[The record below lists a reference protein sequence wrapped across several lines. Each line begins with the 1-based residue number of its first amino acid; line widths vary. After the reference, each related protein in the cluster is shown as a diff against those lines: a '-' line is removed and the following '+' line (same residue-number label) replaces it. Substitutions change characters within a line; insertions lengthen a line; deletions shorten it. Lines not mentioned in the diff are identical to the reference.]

1 MTLTTEQLNSSNEK
15 MCGGDS
21 VETIEKNPKSWAA
34 WKREAERLQ
43 AIIDDA
49 ANREAQPVGFYTT
62 VSGRKGVIWHN
73 GAPEDDTAIY
83 TVPIAGREAQPVA
96 GELGEIRV
104 GRLPT
109 MNQEEYPGLGD
120 WWVQMRI
127 GASGDEILARVYGAT
142 PDEAVAR
149 ALALTAPPAPAVPD
163 GLKRAVT
170 FYEQVKR
177 ENTHVE
183 TGVWKDAVNWVL
195 EEACRAA
202 MLNHVGDANE
212 KAQQQIEPQNIP
224 NNIPGNLAAAVNRLL
239 DCDGTR
245 GHFSAIRC
253 SDAREEVEHLLA
265 QPVSQGYTLPPHV
278 YRELV
283 NSLRDTAEKYQ
294 GTQQLREQLSRTL
307 TENGLVAAAPE
318 GGNGA

>member
-49 ANREAQPVGFYTT
+49 ANREAQP
-62 VSGRKGVIWHN
+62 
-73 GAPEDDTAIY
+73 E
-83 TVPIAGREAQPVA
+83 A

-149 ALALTAPPAPAVPD
+149 ALALTAPPAPAP
-163 GLKRAVT
+163 AV
-170 FYEQVKR
+170 
-177 ENTHVE
+177 
-183 TGVWKDAVNWVL
+183 
-195 EEACRAA
+195 
-202 MLNHVGDANE
+202 
-212 KAQQQIEPQNIP
+212 
-224 NNIPGNLAAAVNRLL
+224 
-239 DCDGTR
+239 
-245 GHFSAIRC
+245 
-253 SDAREEVEHLLA
+253 
-265 QPVSQGYTLPPHV
+265 
-278 YRELV
+278 
-283 NSLRDTAEKYQ
+283 
-294 GTQQLREQLSRTL
+294 
-307 TENGLVAAAPE
+307 PE
-318 GGNGA
+318 GGNG

>member
-1 MTLTTEQLNSSNEK
+1 MTLTTEQLRARIGHLKERLRGMKQHKYPDDCPNATAYLESLK
-15 MCGGDS
+15 
-21 VETIEKNPKSWAA
+21 
-34 WKREAERLQ
+34 AERQQDISLLEELL
-43 AIIDDA
+43 
-49 ANREAQPVGFYTT
+49 ANREAQP
-62 VSGRKGVIWHN
+62 
-73 GAPEDDTAIY
+73 E
-83 TVPIAGREAQPVA
+83 A

-177 ENTHVE
+177 ENTPVE

-265 QPVSQGYTLPPHV
+265 QPVSSSYTFNSPVIPDGDILEPDTSPP
-278 YRELV
+278 
-283 NSLRDTAEKYQ
+283 
-294 GTQQLREQLSRTL
+294 
-307 TENGLVAAAPE
+307 
-318 GGNGA
+318 

>member
-1 MTLTTEQLNSSNEK
+1 AKAILALT
-15 MCGGDS
+15 
-21 VETIEKNPKSWAA
+21 
-34 WKREAERLQ
+34 AELL
-43 AIIDDA
+43 

-149 ALALTAPPAPAVPD
+149 ARALTAPPAPAVP
-163 GLKRAVT
+163 
-170 FYEQVKR
+170 R
-177 ENTHVE
+177 EIPITSPVAAEYVAGWN
-183 TGVWKDAVNWVL
+183 
-195 EEACRAA
+195 ACRAA
-202 MLNHVGDANE
+202 MLTEAKCECSSIDYCGDC
-212 KAQQQIEPQNIP
+212 
-224 NNIPGNLAAAVNRLL
+224 L
-239 DCDGTR
+239 R
-245 GHFSAIRC
+245 GMM
-253 SDAREEVEHLLA
+253 A
-265 QPVSQGYTLPPHV
+265 QPVSSGYK
-278 YRELV
+278 LV
-283 NSLRDTAEKYQ
+283 PVEP
-294 GTQQLREQLSRTL
+294 
-307 TENGLVAAAPE
+307 TENMIIDGFESDAFMALADAVNEKNGWPYGCKESAECVEGIFKAMLSAAPE
-318 GGNGA
+318 KN